1 MTSDPLRSIRAT
13 TLILAIAEMLSGAAM
28 VFKAFDGWS
37 VTGML
42 CGMILL
48 MMGAFLGGL
57 YVGEGMR

>member
-1 MTSDPLRSIRAT
+1 MTDPLRSIRAS
-13 TLILAIAEMLSGAAM
+13 TLILAIAEMISGAAM
-28 VFKAFDGWS
+28 VCKALDGWS

>member
-1 MTSDPLRSIRAT
+1 MIDPLRSIRAS
-13 TLILAIAEMLSGAAM
+13 TLILAIAEMISGAVM
-28 VFKAFDGWS
+28 VYNAFDGWS